1 MFKRFSIPFFALF
14 ALTSAVFLPACDEG
28 SDAELAEQ
36 LGLSVEE
43 LDALSAEEL
52 DALERPSE
60 LGTPVVHTH
69 EGGPLASSELGTP
82 VVHTHEGGP
91 LASSELGTPVVHTH
105 GSRPLILKVP
115 TPPPTHAEPASVVV
129 SATPDEGCDTH
140 GDELELV
147 VR

>member
-1 MFKRFSIPFFALF
+1 MFKRFSTSFFALF
-14 ALTSAVFLPACDEG
+14 ALTSAVSMPACDEG

-60 LGTPVVHTH
+60 LSAPVVHSH
-69 EGGPLASSELGTP
+69 EGGPLAASELGTP
-82 VVHTHEGGP
+82 VVH
-91 LASSELGTPVVHTH
+91 SH
-105 GSRPLILKVP
+105 GSRPMTLKVP
-115 TPPPTHAEPASVVV
+115 TPPPTHGTGPASVVV
-129 SATPDEGCDTH
+129 NATPDEGCDTH
-140 GDELELV
+140 GDELDLV

>member
-1 MFKRFSIPFFALF
+1 MFKRFSTPLFALF
-14 ALTSAVFLPACDEG
+14 ALTSAVALPACDEG

-52 DALERPSE
+52 DVLERPSE

-69 EGGPLASSELGTP
+69 GR
-82 VVHTHEGGP
+82 
-91 LASSELGTPVVHTH
+91 
-105 GSRPLILKVP
+105 RPLTLKVP
-115 TPPPTHAEPASVVV
+115 TPPPTHGTQPASVVV

-140 GDELELV
+140 GDELELD

>member
-1 MFKRFSIPFFALF
+1 MFKRFSTPLFALF
-14 ALTSAVFLPACDEG
+14 ALTSAVALPACDEG

-52 DALERPSE
+52 DVLERPSE

-69 EGGPLASSELGTP
+69 EGGPLASSD
-82 VVHTHEGGP
+82 
-91 LASSELGTPVVHTH
+91 LGTPVVHTH
-105 GSRPLILKVP
+105 GRRPLTLKVP
-115 TPPPTHAEPASVVV
+115 TPPPTHGTEPASVVV